1 MAWWLK
7 ALAEIRL
14 PEPSKKAR
22 RDHMSAT
29 PTPWRSGQKNRGL
42 TYASL
47 GPGTTNEKSVSRKY
61 G

>member
-1 MAWWLK
+1 MAQWLK

-22 RDHMSAT
+22 RDHVSAT
-29 PTPWRSGQKNRGL
+29 PTQWRSDQKNGVL
-42 TYASL
+42 IYVSL

-61 G
+61 A